1 LSIIA
6 TDLTQGSFWVDTNVN
21 RRRLLGLG
29 TVAAA
34 GAVLGSGQAYA
45 AEEAVDTVDTAAVD
59 AADAGAKIARVYQ
72 RETVKAG
79 GIWSSH
85 ISVAQADGTA
95 LTAVSERADQVVEA
109 YSVNK
114 IAVATAVLDKIDRGL
129 LTLDQRV
136 DVTADI
142 VIRDT
147 DGIFGL
153 DGAYP
158 SSVTLGHAMAA
169 LLTLSDNTAVRL
181 CGLVCPAA
189 ELNEILRAKGF
200 VHTQVVP
207 VANPNRF
214 FLGKT
219 TPAETHTLL
228 QKLVGG
234 TLLSAKS
241 TEYLLNVLRSLSAF
255 TDGVRLNLTSAE
267 RLRVATKAGWF
278 NDGRNEAGVMF
289 SADGKPT
296 LTYSMFASGEFAG
309 DPAVNKDDYAATH
322 PALRARA
329 VLGRMMFRSV
339 EKLTAATARTY
350 RAAPYR
356 ALNGG

>member
-1 LSIIA
+1 M
-6 TDLTQGSFWVDTNVN
+6 N
-21 RRRLLGLG
+21 RRQVFGVG
-29 TVAAA
+29 AAAA
-34 GAVLGSGQAYA
+34 GTVLVSGEGSA
-45 AEEAVDTVDTAAVD
+45 AAQEDDTAVPATPEQ
-59 AADAGAKIARVYQ
+59 ARRRIARVYR
-72 RETVKAG
+72 REVERAG
-79 GIWSSH
+79 GTWSSY
-85 ISVAQADGTA
+85 ISVAGEAAVAEGADT
-95 LTAVSERADQVVEA
+95 VVEA

-136 DVTADI
+136 DVTEAI

-147 DGIFGL
+147 DGIIPL

-158 SSVTLGHAMAA
+158 SSITLGHVLAM
-169 LLTLSDNTAVRL
+169 LLTVSDNTCVRL

-228 QKLVGG
+228 QMLVGG
-234 TLLSAKS
+234 TLLSAES
-241 TEYLLNVLRSLSAF
+241 SAYLLNVLRSLTAF
-255 TDGVRLNLTSAE
+255 TDGVRLDLSSAE

-278 NDGRNEAGVMF
+278 ATGRNEAGVIF
-289 SADGKPT
+289 DAEGRPT
-296 LTYSMFASGEFAG
+296 VTYALFASGEYTG
-309 DPAVNKDDYAATH
+309 DPAANADNYSATH

-329 VLGRMMFRSV
+329 KLGRTMMDAV
-339 EKLTAATARTY
+339 ARIS
-350 RAAPYR
+350 AAPAARSFGAKAYHPV
-356 ALNGG
+356 NGG